1 MARGRANNGSGTIIT
16 HTGRSKPFQV
26 QITVDGKRKSG
37 GYYETHEEAAAALRA
52 LTSSVDQGTYIEP
65 QKMKLADWMKI
76 WLQDYCGHVAH
87 GTLILYQGYSKNH
100 IIPGL
105 GQIQLCKLTPHQ
117 VQHFIN
123 NLKYQGKKAEK
134 DMSYKTRKNVHGC
147 LSAALEKAV
156 EIKYI
161 RENPATGCSI
171 PRNDDV
177 ETSEEINPFTS
188 EELADFLK
196 AAEGSVYQ
204 SIYTFAVNTGMRLSE
219 ILGLRWSRFDERR
232 AKIKID
238 CQLAMIRSKG
248 EKRSLVPTKNKKT
261 RSFKVAASVVA
272 MLRQQRKIQAE
283 TRLKAG
289 QMWQTEIEDLIFT
302 DEYGRTIPHA
312 SVEHEFAEICSK
324 AEITGHRFHDL
335 RHTFATLALQH
346 GADVKTLSE
355 ALGHY
360 SVAFTLDVYGHV
372 SEEMSNN
379 FASLMDNII
388 AAR

>member
-16 HTGRSKPFQV
+16 HNGRAKPFQV

-37 GYYETHEEAAAALRA
+37 GYFESHEEAAAALRA

-65 QKMKLADWMKI
+65 QKMKISEWMNI

-87 GTLILYQGYSKNH
+87 GTLILYKGYSKNH

-105 GQIQLCKLTPHQ
+105 GKVQLCKLTPHQ

-123 NLKYQGKKAEK
+123 TLKYKGKKADKE
-134 DMSYKTRKNVHGC
+134 MSYKTRKNVHGC

-161 RENPATGCSI
+161 KDNPATGCSI
-171 PRNDDV
+171 PRNDDE
-177 ETSEEINPFTS
+177 ETSEEVNPFTS
-188 EELADFLK
+188 EELEAFLK
-196 AAEGSVYQ
+196 GIEGAEYQ
-204 SIYTFAVNTGMRLSE
+204 DIYTFALNTGMRLSE
-219 ILGLRWSRFDERR
+219 ILGLRWSRFDEKK

-238 CQLAMIRSKG
+238 CQLTMIRAKG
-248 EKRSLVPTKNKKT
+248 EKRTLAPTKNKKT
-261 RSFKVAASVVA
+261 RSFKVASSVVA
-272 MLRQQRKIQAE
+272 LVKLQKGKQAANK
-283 TRLKAG
+283 LKAG
-289 QMWQTEIEDLIFT
+289 ENWKAEIDDLIFT
-302 DEYGRTIPHA
+302 DPYGHTIPHA
-312 SVEHEFAEICSK
+312 SVEHEFAEICQ
-324 AEITGHRFHDL
+324 AAGITGHRFHDL

-346 GADVKTLSE
+346 HADVKTLSE

-372 SEEMSNN
+372 SEEMSDN
-379 FASLMDNII
+379 FASLMEGII

>member
-16 HTGRSKPFQV
+16 HNGRAKPFQV

-37 GYYETHEEAAAALRA
+37 GYFESHEEAAAALRA

-65 QKMKLADWMKI
+65 QKMKLAEWMKI

-100 IIPGL
+100 ITPGL
-105 GQIQLCKLTPHQ
+105 GQVQLCKLTPHQ

-123 NLKYQGKKAEK
+123 TLKYKGKKADKE
-134 DMSYKTRKNVHGC
+134 MSYKTRKNVHGC

-161 RENPATGCSI
+161 KDNPATGCSI
-171 PRNDDV
+171 PRDDDA
-177 ETSEEINPFTS
+177 ETSEEVNPFTS
-188 EELADFLK
+188 EELDSFLK
-196 AAEGSVYQ
+196 AIDGTLYED
-204 SIYTFAVNTGMRLSE
+204 IYTFALNTGMRLSE
-219 ILGLRWSRFDERR
+219 ILGLRWSRFDEKK

-238 CQLAMIRSKG
+238 CQLTMIRAKG
-248 EKRSLVPTKNKKT
+248 EKRTLAPTKNKKT
-261 RSFKVAASVVA
+261 RSFKVASSVVA
-272 MLRQQRKIQAE
+272 LLKLQKVKQAAN
-283 TRLKAG
+283 RLKAG
-289 QMWQTEIEDLIFT
+289 AGWQYEIDDLIFT
-302 DEYGRTIPHA
+302 DEYGHTIPHA
-312 SVEHEFAEICSK
+312 SVEHEFAEVCTG
-324 AEITGHRFHDL
+324 AGITGHRFHDL

-346 GADVKTLSE
+346 HADVKTLSE

-372 SEEMSNN
+372 SEEMSDN
-379 FASLMDNII
+379 FASLMEGII

>member
-16 HTGRSKPFQV
+16 HNGRTKPFQV

-37 GYYETHEEAAAALRA
+37 GYFETHEEAAAALRA

-65 QKMKLADWMKI
+65 QKMKVSEWMNI

-87 GTLILYQGYSKNH
+87 GTLILYNGYSKNH

-105 GQIQLCKLTPHQ
+105 GKIQLSKLTPHQ

-123 NLKYQGKKAEK
+123 TLKYQGKKADKE
-134 DMSYKTRKNVHGC
+134 MSYKTRKNVHGC

-161 RENPATGCSI
+161 KDNPATGCSI
-171 PRNDDV
+171 PRNDDE
-177 ETSEEINPFTS
+177 ETSEEVNPFTS
-188 EELADFLK
+188 EELEAFLK
-196 AAEGSVYQ
+196 GIKGAEYQ
-204 SIYTFAVNTGMRLSE
+204 DIYTFALNTGMRLSE
-219 ILGLRWSRFDERR
+219 ILGLRWSRFDEKK

-238 CQLAMIRSKG
+238 CQLTMIRAKG
-248 EKRSLVPTKNKKT
+248 EKRTLAPTKNKKT
-261 RSFKVAASVVA
+261 RSFKVASSVVA
-272 MLRQQRKIQAE
+272 LLKLQKSKQAAN
-283 TRLKAG
+283 RLKAG
-289 QMWQTEIEDLIFT
+289 ENWKYEIDDLIFT
-302 DEYGRTIPHA
+302 DPYGHTIPHA
-312 SVEHEFAEICSK
+312 SVEHEFAEICQ
-324 AEITGHRFHDL
+324 AAGITGHRFHDL

-346 GADVKTLSE
+346 HADVKTLSE

-372 SEEMSNN
+372 SEEMSDN
-379 FASLMDNII
+379 FASLMEGII

>member
-16 HTGRSKPFQV
+16 HNGRSKPFQV

-37 GYYETHEEAAAALRA
+37 GYFESHEEAAAALRA

-65 QKMKLADWMKI
+65 QKMKISEWMNI

-87 GTLILYQGYSKNH
+87 GTLILYKGYSKNH

-105 GQIQLCKLTPHQ
+105 GKVQLCKLTPHQ

-123 NLKYQGKKAEK
+123 TLKYKGKKADKE
-134 DMSYKTRKNVHGC
+134 MSYKTRKNVHGC

-161 RENPATGCSI
+161 KDNPATGCSI
-171 PRNDDV
+171 PRDDDA
-177 ETSEEINPFTS
+177 ETSEEVNPFTS
-188 EELADFLK
+188 EELEAFLK
-196 AAEGSVYQ
+196 GIEGAEYQ
-204 SIYTFAVNTGMRLSE
+204 DIYTFALNTGMRLSE
-219 ILGLRWSRFDERR
+219 ILGLRWSRFDEKK

-238 CQLAMIRSKG
+238 CQLTMIRAKG
-248 EKRSLVPTKNKKT
+248 EKRTLAPTKNKKT
-261 RSFKVAASVVA
+261 RSFKVASSVVA
-272 MLRQQRKIQAE
+272 LVKLQKGKQAANK
-283 TRLKAG
+283 LKAG
-289 QMWQTEIEDLIFT
+289 ENWKAEIDDLIFT
-302 DEYGRTIPHA
+302 DPYGHTIPHA
-312 SVEHEFAEICSK
+312 SVEHEFAVICQ
-324 AEITGHRFHDL
+324 AAGITGHRFHDL

-346 GADVKTLSE
+346 HADVKTLSE

-372 SEEMSNN
+372 SEEMSDN
-379 FASLMDNII
+379 FASLMEGII